1 MSEALFP
8 FPAYVPLSAPMPSRL
23 FVEPCRGPFR
33 RLSASGSSCSW
44 AAREWCNISSR
55 RRANSALA
63 VLEAIASPEAREILK
78 TLARESPL
86 TIQTWRRR
94 DQTG

>member
-1 MSEALFP
+1 MLLGGTGMVQHF
-8 FPAYVPLSAPMPSRL
+8 
-23 FVEPCRGPFR
+23 EPQ
-33 RLSASGSSCSW
+33 
-44 AAREWCNISSR
+44 ARTR
-55 RRANSALA
+55 ALA